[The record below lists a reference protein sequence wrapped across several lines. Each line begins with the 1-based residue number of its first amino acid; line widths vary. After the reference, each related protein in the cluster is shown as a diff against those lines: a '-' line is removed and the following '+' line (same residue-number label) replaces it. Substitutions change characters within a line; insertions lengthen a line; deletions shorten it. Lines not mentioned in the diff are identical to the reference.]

1 MTASGPES
9 PWSDL
14 ALTARPQLVSVARR
28 VVRDRDEAEDVVDE
42 AIARLASQID
52 RGEAIETVVGW
63 LHRTVLR
70 ISVDRARAWVR
81 RRRPSWQHDVSQRGG
96 GRSAATPDPQAALE
110 SIEVRE
116 RLWHAIL
123 ELPERQRDAIV
134 LRQLEGLSYPEVAE
148 RLSIAEGTVRGH
160 VHAARASL
168 RATLWDLAE

>member
-70 ISVDRARAWVR
+70 ISVDRARASRVARRAIDSGRARMLQVR
-81 RRRPSWQHDVSQRGG
+81 TAPYLVRSPAPWRGQDRVSACGAVDGVHVG
-96 GRSAATPDPQAALE
+96 GRS
-110 SIEVRE
+110 R
-116 RLWHAIL
+116 R
-123 ELPERQRDAIV
+123 
-134 LRQLEGLSYPEVAE
+134 
-148 RLSIAEGTVRGH
+148 IA
-160 VHAARASL
+160 
-168 RATLWDLAE
+168 